1 MPSYCYRCKDCEE
14 QFEQSHS
21 ITVTLEDCHLCAGQ
35 GSLERIPSLT
45 RGVTIHKT
53 VNHKAGDVVKA
64 HIEEARRDVKEE
76 KRKASQ
82 EMVE

>member
-1 MPSYCYRCKDCEE
+1 MPSYCYRCKGCEE

-21 ITVTLEDCHLCAGQ
+21 ITVTLEDCHLCDTQ

-45 RGVTIHKT
+45 RRVTIHKAD
-53 VNHKAGDVVKA
+53 NHKAGDVVKA
-64 HIEEARRDVKEE
+64 HIEETRRDVEEE

-82 EMVE
+82 EMME

>member
-1 MPSYCYRCKDCEE
+1 MPNYCYRCKDCEE

-21 ITVTLEDCHLCAGQ
+21 IMAILEDCHLCATQ

-45 RGVTIHKT
+45 RGVTIHKAD
-53 VNHKAGDVVKA
+53 NHRAGDVVKA
-64 HIEEARRDVKEE
+64 HIEETRRDVEEE